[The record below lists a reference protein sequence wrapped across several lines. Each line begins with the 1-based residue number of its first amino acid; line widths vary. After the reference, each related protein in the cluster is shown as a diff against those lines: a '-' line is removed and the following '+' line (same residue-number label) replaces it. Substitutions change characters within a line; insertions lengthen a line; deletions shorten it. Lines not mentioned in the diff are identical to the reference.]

1 MTEKVLEWVRGVSL
15 IDLDAGAGVE
25 GFTCVGKELS
35 KSDQSIT
42 TDLSDRVPSIVGINE
57 MDYCTDQDTIKVTDR
72 EADGLF
78 LPITTSATGADCASA
93 FAADCAAKSVGEA
106 LWSRTSRSD
115 GGCEDFGVMQ

>member
-57 MDYCTDQDTIKVTDR
+57 MDYCTDQDTIKVTAKR
-72 EADGLF
+72 M
-78 LPITTSATGADCASA
+78 AS
-93 FAADCAAKSVGEA
+93 FCQSQHLQLVLIA
-106 LWSRTSRSD
+106 LQLMPLIAPQSLLGRLC
-115 GGCEDFGVMQ
+115 G